1 MGALLLAFGQEC
13 GHSVQCALVRFAG
26 AVKLAARVVEEA
38 VALVRFLRVCAFP
51 HFSESERVAV
61 DVCEEV
67 FEGAHVFECG
77 VVVVSDFLVPVV
89 GDETRAVAAEA
100 DGDGYGVD
108 VADVGGEVVALFVA
122 ECVPRVGDRL
132 CDGEAGGAGGEA
144 CCGFGDLVDLGGVHG
159 WASFSLVVGVFS
171 CVGFSVAHVWARVL
185 AQSRERRRR
194 ALWVVSRVPGGAGA
208 AWLVGCLFGRV
219 ACVFLALRA
228 AIGVVWVWVCSSP
241 LFLLLPV
248 FPFGCGE
255 AKGGGWGESLV
266 SSFCASWECGFW
278 WL

>member
-1 MGALLLAFGQEC
+1 MGVVALFGSRPVLVGGEERGHVCERLL
-13 GHSVQCALVRFAG
+13 VQFAG

-38 VALVRFLRVCAFP
+38 VALLRFLRVCAFP

-89 GDETRAVAAEA
+89 GDETRTVAAEA

-122 ECVPRVGDRL
+122 ECVPRVGDHL

-144 CCGFGDLVDLGGVHG
+144 CCGFGDLVGLGGVHG
-159 WASFSLVVGVFS
+159 WVSFSLVVGVFS
-171 CVGFSVAHVWARVL
+171 CVGFSVAHCGRVCSL
-185 AQSRERRRR
+185 
-194 ALWVVSRVPGGAGA
+194 SRV
-208 AWLVGCLFGRV
+208 
-219 ACVFLALRA
+219 
-228 AIGVVWVWVCSSP
+228 
-241 LFLLLPV
+241 
-248 FPFGCGE
+248 
-255 AKGGGWGESLV
+255 KGGGGR
-266 SSFCASWECGFW
+266 CGLCHAGCVVCELAAGGVCVFGTVLSV
-278 WL
+278 WLLACCG